1 MMSLYYLYF
10 VVTFYSV
17 CLFVFFFFFFKQK
30 TAYEIGTGDWSSDVC
45 SSDLMG
51 WLPFSVHFE
60 LEEEG
65 AKTAHC
71 FARISFRF
79 ERRPIVIGHVFC
91 LSLISQ
97 MDGKWRQQQLGD
109 RKSVV

>member
-1 MMSLYYLYF
+1 MVGNQNHQKHLYEDFVMKIFSLKF
-10 VVTFYSV
+10 V
-17 CLFVFFFFFFKQK
+17 
-30 TAYEIGTGDWSSDVC
+30 
-45 SSDLMG
+45 MG

-79 ERRPIVIGHVFC
+79 ERRPIVIEHVFC

-97 MDGKWRQQQLGD
+97 MDDKWRQQQLGVGD
-109 RKSVV
+109 DVDDFCFRRPSVDASKTQWCDSK

>member
-1 MMSLYYLYF
+1 M
-10 VVTFYSV
+10 
-17 CLFVFFFFFFKQK
+17 
-30 TAYEIGTGDWSSDVC
+30 
-45 SSDLMG
+45 
-51 WLPFSVHFE
+51 PFSVHFE

-97 MDGKWRQQQLGD
+97 MDGKWRQQQLGVGD
-109 RKSVV
+109 DVDDFCFSHKLTEISV